1 MHIFIELAEE
11 LQALVFRA
19 TIFFSIGNL
28 RRSRLDDLPAKQLLQ
43 DIAVVELA
51 VRLRLRGQSS
61 VGLELLS
68 ASFDGWHATIF
79 TRVRLVDKVAEF
91 FPVKLRSQRVV
102 PFLHWL
108 VLQVIDLKEIECGL
122 IPAIY

>member
-19 TIFFSIGNL
+19 AIFLSIGDL

-51 VRLRLRGQSS
+51 VRLCLRGQSS
-61 VGLELLS
+61 IGLELLS

-79 TRVRLVDKVAEF
+79 TRVRLVD
-91 FPVKLRSQRVV
+91 
-102 PFLHWL
+102 
-108 VLQVIDLKEIECGL
+108 
-122 IPAIY
+122 